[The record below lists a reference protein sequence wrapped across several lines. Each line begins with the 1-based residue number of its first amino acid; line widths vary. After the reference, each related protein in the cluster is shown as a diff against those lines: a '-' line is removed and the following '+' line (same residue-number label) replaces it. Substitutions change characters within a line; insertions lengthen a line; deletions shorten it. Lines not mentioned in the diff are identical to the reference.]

1 MSPSVPLAELRRAL
15 LAGRNNDGGWGYY
28 PGKASRLEPTCWCLL
43 ALRDQDAGALEAWPV
58 DGELLRER
66 RDGEPNYGFHGVAL
80 LTLLARNI
88 AHRSGNSRLLSGLQ
102 QVKGTAVEQS
112 KYQRQN
118 NALRGWS
125 WITETFSWAEP
136 TAWCLLALKK
146 WSKVPGASIDSRRV
160 DEAEAL
166 LLDRCAITGGW
177 NYGNSN
183 MMGKELKAYVP
194 TTAVALLSLQNRQSE
209 AAVKRSIE
217 YLERAATTEPS
228 GVALS
233 LAILALGA
241 LGRDVS
247 AAREALVA
255 QLPTTLALKN
265 HVATALAMVALGT
278 DHVEPAVVL

>member
-1 MSPSVPLAELRRAL
+1 
-15 LAGRNNDGGWGYY
+15 
-28 PGKASRLEPTCWCLL
+28 
-43 ALRDQDAGALEAWPV
+43 
-58 DGELLRER
+58 
-66 RDGEPNYGFHGVAL
+66 
-80 LTLLARNI
+80 
-88 AHRSGNSRLLSGLQ
+88 
-102 QVKGTAVEQS
+102 
-112 KYQRQN
+112 
-118 NALRGWS
+118 
-125 WITETFSWAEP
+125 
-136 TAWCLLALKK
+136 LKK
-146 WSKVPGASIDSRRV
+146 WSKVPGALIDSRRV